1 MVTYDGYEST
11 YDGPMIDI
19 DGPLA
24 SALID
29 ATCLESN
36 FPGSTD
42 EVSRSRFTHAKRF
55 CPD

>member
-42 EVSRSRFTHAKRF
+42 EVKKCQFGKLCAF
-55 CPD
+55 Q